1 MPGINNPFRKLP
13 SVSQLLDSPQLRAL
27 VNSANHNVVVSG
39 VRTFLDRVRD
49 ELATAAEGAH
59 IPTPHELAES
69 IASWISGEEKP
80 PLQPVINATGVLLHT
95 GLGRAPLAQEAI
107 NEMALMARGYAS
119 VEVDLKSGK
128 RSQRDVAVKRLLRE
142 LTGAASATVVNNNA
156 AATMLTLSAL
166 ASGKEVIVSRG
177 ELVEIGGSYR
187 LPDVMQCS
195 GARLREVGTTNKTRI
210 EDYESAIGEETGA
223 ILRVHPSN
231 FRVVGFTESV
241 SLAALVKLG
250 RKHGLPVIDDVGSGA
265 LIDFADFGL
274 RDEPIVRESIET
286 GASLVLFSGDKLV
299 GGPQCGIIVGDDA
312 LVEKVKRHPMTRA
325 VRVDK
330 VTLAGLAATLRLY
343 RDKEKAKDAIPLL
356 AMLSTPVENLRLRAE
371 RIASQLSGQSLFAS
385 VTTELGQATLGG
397 GSLPDQFLPAWC
409 VVLRPA
415 SHTVDELA
423 AMLRTANRP
432 IFGRIR
438 NDQLI
443 LDLRA
448 VDPRDDTAIVDV
460 ISGLVPQKQAPQ
472 EARVVD
478 PVG

>member
-1 MPGINNPFRKLP
+1 M
-13 SVSQLLDSPQLRAL
+13 
-27 VNSANHNVVVSG
+27 
-39 VRTFLDRVRD
+39 
-49 ELATAAEGAH
+49 
-59 IPTPHELAES
+59 
-69 IASWISGEEKP
+69 
-80 PLQPVINATGVLLHT
+80 
-95 GLGRAPLAQEAI
+95 
-107 NEMALMARGYAS
+107 
-119 VEVDLKSGK
+119 
-128 RSQRDVAVKRLLRE
+128 
-142 LTGAASATVVNNNA
+142 
-156 AATMLTLSAL
+156 
-166 ASGKEVIVSRG
+166 
-177 ELVEIGGSYR
+177 
-187 LPDVMQCS
+187 
-195 GARLREVGTTNKTRI
+195 
-210 EDYESAIGEETGA
+210 
-223 ILRVHPSN
+223 HPSN

-265 LIDFADFGL
+265 LIDFAEFGL

-423 AMLRTANRP
+423 TMLRTANRP

-472 EARVVD
+472 EPRVVD